1 MDSLLLLH
9 KNCAFPRD
17 TGLDKIFKI
26 QYDKEKSRIME
37 VKAMNRTVFKQGLI
51 WNNIGEVAVILGK
64 IDRSVYQ
71 SALLQKFT
79 ARSRVHLSLFK

>member
-1 MDSLLLLH
+1 
-9 KNCAFPRD
+9 
-17 TGLDKIFKI
+17 
-26 QYDKEKSRIME
+26 ME